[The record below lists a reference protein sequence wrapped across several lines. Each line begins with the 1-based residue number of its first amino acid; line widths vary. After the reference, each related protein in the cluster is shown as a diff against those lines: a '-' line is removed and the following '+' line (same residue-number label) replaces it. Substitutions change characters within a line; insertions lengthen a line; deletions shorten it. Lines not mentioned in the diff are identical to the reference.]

1 MTNPKMK
8 GAIGYPGNAYSKHPM
23 KIKKPNSSP
32 ENEVGHLLNLA
43 CLAATGSPLPSD
55 YFTQDWKYVDV
66 VDGSGNKETRHALY
80 KSSSK
85 PALYADP
92 FRCASVNGLEQQ
104 IKRHLI
110 TDEIK
115 TTFQRTPINP
125 MWFILDILIDDM
137 KRSNFHRRRGTIKE
151 LELAM
156 RTDLARWR
164 DSIRNISR
172 FDFDELSP
180 IPKDI
185 RLDIKDA
192 YKKIKEHLPKFRFFE
207 APHNT
212 GDDRLVL
219 QKEYECLDKIFS
231 GPHNA
236 IPNQAGGVL
245 WTPLFAILNFCEL
258 STTKDAVINAAKNL
272 KVWRSKVKIR
282 SIVDRKKGGPCNIC
296 VKESKVVA
304 INTWSFP
311 SCWFGQL
318 DPLPAEKG
326 DITSNVF
333 PNEYHGKRTW
343 NDARDCLTNSGYVK
357 TGKKFWV
364 PHFWMKVRDES
375 ETDKNYHYRKDQI
388 GSVLGLEWDRRDK
401 RKVWNYVKDCSSTPN
416 DFVNHNPKG
425 WEDRFANNLISCY

>member
-1 MTNPKMK
+1 MK
-8 GAIGYPGNAYSKHPM
+8 GAVGYEGSAYAKYPI

-32 ENEVGHLLNLA
+32 ENEVGLLLNLA

-85 PALYADP
+85 PTLYADP

-125 MWFILDILIDDM
+125 MWFILDILIDDI
-137 KRSNFHRRRGTIKE
+137 KRSTTQKRKGVINE
-151 LELAM
+151 LERAM
-156 RTDLARWR
+156 RSEFYVGSYVQNLE
-164 DSIRNISR
+164 R

-180 IPKDI
+180 IPKVI
-185 RLDIKDA
+185 RLDIKYA
-192 YKKIKEHLPKFRFFE
+192 HRKIKEHLPKFRFFE
-207 APHNT
+207 A
-212 GDDRLVL
+212 DRMGEGFQSV
-219 QKEYECLDKIFS
+219 QKEYDCLDKIFR
-231 GPHNA
+231 GNHRT

-245 WTPLFAILNFCEL
+245 WTPLLAILNFCEL

-282 SIVDRKKGGPCNIC
+282 SIIDRKKGGPCNIC
-296 VKESKVVA
+296 RKERKVVA

-311 SCWFGQL
+311 SCWFGQC
-318 DPLPAEKG
+318 DPLPLEKG
-326 DITSNVF
+326 DFTTSVF
-333 PNEYHGKRTW
+333 PGETSFSRSW

-364 PHFWMKVRDES
+364 PHFWMKMRDES
-375 ETDKNYHYRKDQI
+375 ENDKNYRMDNRTDQT
-388 GSVLGLEWDRRDK
+388 GYVLGLEWDRRDK

>member
-1 MTNPKMK
+1 MTNPTMK
-8 GAIGYPGNAYSKHPM
+8 GAIGYEGTTHSRHPM

-32 ENEVGHLLNLA
+32 ENEVGLLLNLA

-55 YFTQDWKYVDV
+55 YFTQDWKYVDI

-92 FRCASVNGLEQQ
+92 FRYASVNGLEQQ

-125 MWFILDILIDDM
+125 MWFILDILIDDI
-137 KRSNFHRRRGTIKE
+137 KRSTIHKRKGTIKE
-151 LELAM
+151 FELAM
-156 RTDLARWR
+156 RSDLGIWCNHA
-164 DSIRNISR
+164 NAPPHP
-172 FDFDELSP
+172 DFDELSP
-180 IPKDI
+180 IPNYI

-192 YKKIKEHLPKFRFFE
+192 YKKIKEHLPKFRLFE
-207 APHNT
+207 ASILT
-212 GDDRLVL
+212 SADRLVL
-219 QKEYECLDKIFS
+219 QKEYQSLDKIVR
-231 GPHNA
+231 GRVP
-236 IPNQAGGVL
+236 PNQGGGVL

-282 SIVDRKKGGPCNIC
+282 SIIDRKKGGPCNIC
-296 VKESKVVA
+296 RKERKVVA

-311 SCWFGQL
+311 SCWFGQC
-318 DPLPAEKG
+318 DPLPLEKG
-326 DITSNVF
+326 DFTAHVF
-333 PNEYHGKRTW
+333 PGETSFSRSW

-364 PHFWMKVRDES
+364 PHFWMKMRDES
-375 ETDKNYHYRKDQI
+375 EDDKNYRVDNRTDQT
-388 GSVLGLEWDRRDK
+388 GYVLGLEWDRRNK